1 MDEDA
6 KHHLA
11 QVIADV
17 HRRLEREKSANHGL
31 AEENDEFD
39 RIIQELNDENG
50 DLQRR
55 VNELNEAIDDI
66 GRYAF

>member
-6 KHHLA
+6 KYHLS

-17 HRRLEREKSANHGL
+17 HRRLDREKSANHGL
-31 AEENDEFD
+31 AEENDDFD
-39 RIIQELNDENG
+39 RIIQDLNDENK

-55 VNELNEAIDDI
+55 VNELNEAIGNI
-66 GRYAF
+66 GQCAF